1 MEDMKEEIDRKK
13 AKLEALK
20 QARSKANCSTS
31 HSSKDDVFRE
41 TEIDDLLDEI
51 KALEIKLNRK

>member
-20 QARSKANCSTS
+20 QARSNANCSTS
-31 HSSKDDVFRE
+31 HSSKEDVFRE

>member
-1 MEDMKEEIDRKK
+1 MEDLIEEIDRKK

-20 QARSKANCSTS
+20 QARSKANCFTS

-51 KALEIKLNRK
+51 KALELKFNKK

>member
-1 MEDMKEEIDRKK
+1 MEDLKEEIDRKK
-13 AKLEALK
+13 TKLEALT

-41 TEIDDLLDEI
+41 TEIDDLLNEI
-51 KALEIKLNRK
+51 KALEMKFHT